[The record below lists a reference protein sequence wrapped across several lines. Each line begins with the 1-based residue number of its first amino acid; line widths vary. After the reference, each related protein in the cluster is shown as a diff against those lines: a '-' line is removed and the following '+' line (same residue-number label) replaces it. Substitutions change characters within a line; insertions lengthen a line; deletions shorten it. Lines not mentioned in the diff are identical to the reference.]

1 MNMIKKILSLLVLS
15 CVCALSAVSS
25 FAQMTDDALISYVT
39 EGLAAGKSQTEI
51 VKELASKGVTSDQI
65 SRLKSLY
72 EKKGTDPVASTR
84 NAGMSSDRT
93 RKIDLKSLEREFAT
107 LDSLSAL
114 EKEREVFGRSI
125 FTNRN
130 LTFAPN
136 VNMPTP
142 VNYRLGPGDEVII
155 DIWGTNEA
163 TIRQTIS
170 PDGFINVPNLGIVSL
185 NGMTVK
191 EADSY
196 LRRKF
201 GRIYPVDGDN
211 PASDIK
217 LTIGN
222 IRTIQVNILGEVS
235 VPGTYTLSS
244 FSNIYNALYS
254 AGGVSD
260 VGTLREIRL
269 VRNKKTIAT
278 VDVYDFILNG
288 NSAEDIILSDGDVVI
303 VSPYKQLVDVAGKV
317 KRPMIYEMKEGETI
331 QDLIDYS
338 GGFSGDAYK
347 ANLRLIRRN
356 GVEYQVYTVDKEDFS
371 NFTLMDGD
379 SLTVETM
386 LDRYQNKVDIQGSVY
401 RPGAYQL
408 GGDIST
414 VSQLI
419 RKADGLKGD
428 AFTNRAILY
437 REKEDLTKEIVHVDV
452 KAVLA
457 GTTADIYLQK
467 NDSLYISSIHELKD
481 IGHVS
486 LEGEVSSPGEY
497 PFVENM
503 TLEDLILQAGGLL
516 ESAST
521 VRIDVSRRIKNPSST
536 TQLDSIGQV
545 FTFSF
550 KEGYILEGEPAFV
563 LHPYDQVFVRRSPGY
578 MEQTQVT
585 ISGEVVFPGNYVLT
599 HKTERISD
607 LVKKAGGVNS
617 WAYVKGAR
625 LQRKMNEDEKRR
637 VESTLEVLD
646 SAKDSINVENLN
658 LADYYYVGIDLQQ
671 ALAKPGSDMDLVL
684 REGDQLFVP
693 EYINTV
699 KISGNVMYPNTV
711 TYNPDFLVSD
721 YVEMAGGYGYH
732 SKKSKAY
739 IIYMNGTV
747 TRARKFSRD
756 VIEPGCEIVIPQ
768 KRSKDTKLSEI
779 LSIATTS
786 SSLATMFATL
796 GNIITSMK

>member
-1 MNMIKKILSLLVLS
+1 MIKKISSLLIVFSLYVFWAS
-15 CVCALSAVSS
+15 ES
-25 FAQMTDDALISYVT
+25 FAQMTDDALVTYVM
-39 EGLAAGKSQTEI
+39 EAMASGKSQTEI
-51 VKELASKGVTSDQI
+51 AKELAAKGVSVDQI
-65 SRLKSLY
+65 TRIKSMYDKGGADVQGTSRSVK
-72 EKKGTDPVASTR
+72 TMP
-84 NAGMSSDRT
+84 DRT
-93 RKIDLKSLEREFAT
+93 RKLDFKTLEKEFFA
-107 LDSLSAL
+107 LDSLANEVK
-114 EKEREVFGRSI
+114 EKEVFGRSI

-136 VNMPTP
+136 VNIPTP
-142 VNYRLGPGDEVII
+142 ANYKMGPGDEVII
-155 DIWGTNEA
+155 DIWGSNET

-185 NGMTVK
+185 NGMTVR

-196 LRRKF
+196 LRKKF
-201 GRIYPVDGDN
+201 GRIYPVDGEN
-211 PASDIK
+211 PESDIK

-222 IRTIQVNILGEVS
+222 IRSIQVNILGEVS
-235 VPGTYTLSS
+235 VPGTYSLSS
-244 FSNIYNALYS
+244 LSTIYNALYC

-269 VRNKKTIAT
+269 VRNKKTVAT

-288 NSAEDIILSDGDVVI
+288 NSSDDVKLQDGDVII
-303 VSPYKQLVDVAGKV
+303 VAPYKQLVDVAGKV
-317 KRPMIYEMKEGETI
+317 KRPMVYEMKEGETVRDI
-331 QDLIDYS
+331 IDYS

-347 ANLRLIRRN
+347 SNLRLIRRN
-356 GVEYQVYTVDKEDFS
+356 GVEYQVYTVDSQDFGE
-371 NFTLMDGD
+371 FTLMDGD

-386 LDRYQNKVDIQGSVY
+386 LDRYSNKIDIQGAVY

-408 GGDIST
+408 CEDIST

-437 REKEDLTKEIVHVDV
+437 REREDLTREIIPVDV
-452 KAVLA
+452 RSVLN
-457 GTTADIYLQK
+457 GSADDIRLQK
-467 NDSLYISSIHELKD
+467 NDSLYVSSIHELQD
-481 IGHVS
+481 IGLVS
-486 LEGEVSSPGEY
+486 LEGEVANPGEY
-497 PFVENM
+497 PYAENM
-503 TLEDLILQAGGLL
+503 TLEDLIIQAGGLL

-521 VRIDVSRRIKNPSST
+521 VRIDVSRRIKNSDST

-545 FTFSF
+545 FSF
-550 KEGYILEGEPAFV
+550 ALKEGYAIDGELLFS
-563 LHPYDQVFVRRSPGY
+563 LQPYDQVFVRRSPGY
-578 MEQTQVT
+578 FEQTHVT
-585 ISGEVVFPGNYVLT
+585 ISGEVIFPGNYVLT

-625 LQRKMNEDEKRR
+625 LQRRMNEDEKRR
-637 VESTLEVLD
+637 VESTLEVLET
-646 SAKDSINVENLN
+646 AKDSINVETLD
-658 LADYYYVGIDLQQ
+658 LAEYYYVGIDLEQ

-739 IIYMNGTV
+739 IIYMNGNV
-747 TRARKFSRD
+747 TRARKFSKD

-768 KRSKDTKLSEI
+768 KRQKDSKLSEI
-779 LSIATTS
+779 MSIATTS

-796 GNIITSMK
+796 GNIIMSMKP

>member
-1 MNMIKKILSLLVLS
+1 MIKKISSLLIVFSLYVFWAS
-15 CVCALSAVSS
+15 ES
-25 FAQMTDDALISYVT
+25 FAQMTDDALVTYVM
-39 EGLAAGKSQTEI
+39 EAMASGKSQTEI
-51 VKELASKGVTSDQI
+51 AKELAAKGVSVDQI
-65 SRLKSLY
+65 TRIKSMYDKGGADVQGTSRSVK
-72 EKKGTDPVASTR
+72 TMP
-84 NAGMSSDRT
+84 DRT
-93 RKIDLKSLEREFAT
+93 RKLDFKTLEKEFFA
-107 LDSLSAL
+107 LDSLANEVK
-114 EKEREVFGRSI
+114 EKEVFGRSI

-136 VNMPTP
+136 VNIPTP
-142 VNYRLGPGDEVII
+142 ANYKMGPGDEVII
-155 DIWGTNEA
+155 DIWGSNET

-185 NGMTVK
+185 NGMTVR

-196 LRRKF
+196 LRKKF
-201 GRIYPVDGDN
+201 GRIYPVDGEN
-211 PASDIK
+211 PESDIK

-222 IRTIQVNILGEVS
+222 IRSIQVNILGEVS
-235 VPGTYTLSS
+235 VPGTYSLSS
-244 FSNIYNALYS
+244 LSTIYNALYC

-269 VRNKKTIAT
+269 VRNKKTVAT

-288 NSAEDIILSDGDVVI
+288 NSSDDVKLQDGDVII
-303 VSPYKQLVDVAGKV
+303 VAPYKQLVDVAGKV
-317 KRPMIYEMKEGETI
+317 KRPMVYEMKEGETVRDI
-331 QDLIDYS
+331 IDYS

-347 ANLRLIRRN
+347 SNLRLIRRN
-356 GVEYQVYTVDKEDFS
+356 GVEYQVYTVDSKDFGE
-371 NFTLMDGD
+371 FALMDGD

-386 LDRYQNKVDIQGSVY
+386 LDRYSNKIDIQGAVY

-408 GGDIST
+408 CEDIST

-437 REKEDLTKEIVHVDV
+437 REREDLTREIIPVDV
-452 KAVLA
+452 RSVLN
-457 GTTADIYLQK
+457 GSADDIRLQK
-467 NDSLYISSIHELKD
+467 NDSLYVSSIHELQD
-481 IGHVS
+481 IGLVS
-486 LEGEVSSPGEY
+486 LEGEVANPGEY
-497 PFVENM
+497 PYAENM
-503 TLEDLILQAGGLL
+503 TLEDLIIQAGGLL

-521 VRIDVSRRIKNPSST
+521 VRIDVSRRIKNSDST

-545 FTFSF
+545 FSF
-550 KEGYILEGEPAFV
+550 ALKEGYAIDGELLFS
-563 LHPYDQVFVRRSPGY
+563 LQPYDQVFVRRSPGY
-578 MEQTQVT
+578 FEQTHVT
-585 ISGEVVFPGNYVLT
+585 ISGEVIFPGNYVLT

-625 LQRKMNEDEKRR
+625 LQRRMNEDEKRR
-637 VESTLEVLD
+637 VESTLEVLET
-646 SAKDSINVENLN
+646 AKDSINVETLD
-658 LADYYYVGIDLQQ
+658 LAEYYYVGIDLEQ

-739 IIYMNGTV
+739 IIYMNGNV
-747 TRARKFSRD
+747 TRARKFSKD

-768 KRSKDTKLSEI
+768 KRQKDSKLSEI
-779 LSIATTS
+779 MSIATTS

-796 GNIITSMK
+796 GNIIMSMKP

>member
-1 MNMIKKILSLLVLS
+1 MIKKISSLLIVFSLYVFWAS
-15 CVCALSAVSS
+15 ESY
-25 FAQMTDDALISYVT
+25 AQMTDDALVTYVM
-39 EGLAAGKSQTEI
+39 EAMASGKSQTEI
-51 VKELASKGVTSDQI
+51 AKELAAKGVSVDQI
-65 SRLKSLY
+65 TRIKSMYDKGGADVQGTSRSVK
-72 EKKGTDPVASTR
+72 TMP
-84 NAGMSSDRT
+84 DRT
-93 RKIDLKSLEREFAT
+93 RKLDFKTLEKEFFA
-107 LDSLSAL
+107 LDSLANEVK
-114 EKEREVFGRSI
+114 EKEVFGRSI

-136 VNMPTP
+136 VNIPTP
-142 VNYRLGPGDEVII
+142 ANYKMGPGDEVII
-155 DIWGTNEA
+155 DIWGSNET

-170 PDGFINVPNLGIVSL
+170 PDGFINVPNLGIISL
-185 NGMTVK
+185 NGMTVR

-196 LRRKF
+196 LRKKF
-201 GRIYPVDGDN
+201 GRIYPVDGEN
-211 PASDIK
+211 PESDIK

-222 IRTIQVNILGEVS
+222 IRSIQVNILGEVS
-235 VPGTYTLSS
+235 VPGTYSLSS
-244 FSNIYNALYS
+244 LSTIYNALYC

-269 VRNKKTIAT
+269 VRNKKTVAT

-288 NSAEDIILSDGDVVI
+288 NSSDDVKLQDGDVII
-303 VSPYKQLVDVAGKV
+303 VAPYKQLVDVAGKV
-317 KRPMIYEMKEGETI
+317 KRPMVYEMKEGETVRDI
-331 QDLIDYS
+331 IDYS

-347 ANLRLIRRN
+347 SNLRLIRRN
-356 GVEYQVYTVDKEDFS
+356 GVEYQVYTVDSQDFGE
-371 NFTLMDGD
+371 FALMDGD

-386 LDRYQNKVDIQGSVY
+386 LDRYSNKIDIQGAVY

-408 GGDIST
+408 CEDIST

-437 REKEDLTKEIVHVDV
+437 REREDLTREIIPVDV
-452 KAVLA
+452 RSVLN
-457 GTTADIYLQK
+457 GSADDIRLQK
-467 NDSLYISSIHELKD
+467 NDSLYVSSIHELQD
-481 IGHVS
+481 IGLVS
-486 LEGEVSSPGEY
+486 LEGEVANPGEY
-497 PFVENM
+497 PYAENM
-503 TLEDLILQAGGLL
+503 TLEDLIIQAGGLL

-521 VRIDVSRRIKNPSST
+521 VRIDVSRRIKNSDST

-545 FTFSF
+545 FSF
-550 KEGYILEGEPAFV
+550 ALKEGYAIDGELLFS
-563 LHPYDQVFVRRSPGY
+563 LQPYDQVFVRRSPGY
-578 MEQTQVT
+578 FEQTHVT
-585 ISGEVVFPGNYVLT
+585 ISGEVIFPGNYVLT

-625 LQRKMNEDEKRR
+625 LQRRMNEDEKRR
-637 VESTLEVLD
+637 VESTLEVLET
-646 SAKDSINVENLN
+646 AKDSINVETLD
-658 LADYYYVGIDLQQ
+658 LAEYYYVGIDLEQ

-739 IIYMNGTV
+739 IIYMNGNV
-747 TRARKFSRD
+747 TRARKFSKD

-768 KRSKDTKLSEI
+768 KRQKDSKLSEI
-779 LSIATTS
+779 MSIATTS

-796 GNIITSMK
+796 GNIIMSMKP

>member
-1 MNMIKKILSLLVLS
+1 MIKKISSLLIVFS
-15 CVCALSAVSS
+15 VFAFWASES
-25 FAQMTDDALISYVT
+25 FAQMTDDALVTYVM
-39 EGLAAGKSQTEI
+39 EAMASGKSQTEI
-51 VKELASKGVTSDQI
+51 AKELAAKGVSVDQI
-65 SRLKSLY
+65 TRIKSMYDKGGADVQGTSRSVK
-72 EKKGTDPVASTR
+72 TMP
-84 NAGMSSDRT
+84 DRT
-93 RKIDLKSLEREFAT
+93 RKLDFKTLEKEFFA
-107 LDSLSAL
+107 LDSLANEVK
-114 EKEREVFGRSI
+114 EKEVFGRSI

-136 VNMPTP
+136 VNIPTP
-142 VNYRLGPGDEVII
+142 ANYKMGPGDEVII
-155 DIWGTNEA
+155 DIWGSNET

-170 PDGFINVPNLGIVSL
+170 PDGFINVPNLGIISL
-185 NGMTVK
+185 NGMTVR

-196 LRRKF
+196 LRKKF
-201 GRIYPVDGDN
+201 GRIYPVDGEN
-211 PASDIK
+211 PESDIK

-222 IRTIQVNILGEVS
+222 IRSIQVNILGEVS
-235 VPGTYTLSS
+235 VPGTYSLSS
-244 FSNIYNALYS
+244 LSTIYNALYC

-269 VRNKKTIAT
+269 VRNKKTVAT

-288 NSAEDIILSDGDVVI
+288 NSSDDVKLQDGDVII
-303 VSPYKQLVDVAGKV
+303 VAPYKQLVDVAGKV
-317 KRPMIYEMKEGETI
+317 KRPMVYEMKEGETVRDI
-331 QDLIDYS
+331 IDYS

-347 ANLRLIRRN
+347 SNLRLIRRN
-356 GVEYQVYTVDKEDFS
+356 GVEYQVYTVDSQDFGE
-371 NFTLMDGD
+371 FTLMDGD

-386 LDRYQNKVDIQGSVY
+386 LDRYSNKIDIQGAVY

-408 GGDIST
+408 CEDIST

-437 REKEDLTKEIVHVDV
+437 REREDLTREIIPVDV
-452 KAVLA
+452 RSVLN
-457 GTTADIYLQK
+457 GSADDIRLQK
-467 NDSLYISSIHELKD
+467 NDSLYVSSIHELQD
-481 IGHVS
+481 IGLVS
-486 LEGEVSSPGEY
+486 LEGEVANPGEY
-497 PFVENM
+497 PYAENM
-503 TLEDLILQAGGLL
+503 TLEDLIIQAGGLL

-521 VRIDVSRRIKNPSST
+521 VRIDVSRRIKNSDST

-545 FTFSF
+545 FSF
-550 KEGYILEGEPAFV
+550 ALKEGYAIDGELLFS
-563 LHPYDQVFVRRSPGY
+563 LQPYDQVFVRRSPGY
-578 MEQTQVT
+578 FEQTHVT
-585 ISGEVVFPGNYVLT
+585 ISGEVIFPGNYVLT

-625 LQRKMNEDEKRR
+625 LQRRMNEDEKRR
-637 VESTLEVLD
+637 VESTLEVLET
-646 SAKDSINVENLN
+646 AKDSINVETLD
-658 LADYYYVGIDLQQ
+658 LAEYYYVGIDLEQ

-739 IIYMNGTV
+739 IIYMNGNV
-747 TRARKFSRD
+747 TRARKFSKD

-768 KRSKDTKLSEI
+768 KRQKDSKLSEI
-779 LSIATTS
+779 MSIATTS

-796 GNIITSMK
+796 GNIIMSMKP

>member
-1 MNMIKKILSLLVLS
+1 MIKKISSLLIVFS
-15 CVCALSAVSS
+15 VFAFCASESY
-25 FAQMTDDALISYVT
+25 AQMTDDALVTYVM
-39 EGLAAGKSQTEI
+39 EAMASGKSQTEI
-51 VKELASKGVTSDQI
+51 AKELAAKGVSVDQI
-65 SRLKSLY
+65 TRIKSMYDKGGADVQGTSRSVK
-72 EKKGTDPVASTR
+72 TMP
-84 NAGMSSDRT
+84 DRT
-93 RKIDLKSLEREFAT
+93 RKLDFKTLEKEFFA
-107 LDSLSAL
+107 LDSLANEVK
-114 EKEREVFGRSI
+114 EKEVFGRSI

-136 VNMPTP
+136 VNIPTP
-142 VNYRLGPGDEVII
+142 ANYKMGPGDEVII
-155 DIWGTNEA
+155 DIWGSNET

-170 PDGFINVPNLGIVSL
+170 PDGFINVPNLGIISL
-185 NGMTVK
+185 NGMTVR

-196 LRRKF
+196 LRKKF
-201 GRIYPVDGDN
+201 GRIYPVDGEN
-211 PASDIK
+211 PESDIK

-222 IRTIQVNILGEVS
+222 IRSIQVNILGEVS
-235 VPGTYTLSS
+235 VPGTYSLSS
-244 FSNIYNALYS
+244 LSTIYNALYC

-269 VRNKKTIAT
+269 VRNKKTVAT

-288 NSAEDIILSDGDVVI
+288 NSSDDVKLQDGDVII
-303 VSPYKQLVDVAGKV
+303 VAPYKQLVDVAGKV
-317 KRPMIYEMKEGETI
+317 KRPMVYEMKEGETVRDI
-331 QDLIDYS
+331 IDYS

-347 ANLRLIRRN
+347 SNLRLIRRN
-356 GVEYQVYTVDKEDFS
+356 GVEYQVYTVDSQDFGE
-371 NFTLMDGD
+371 FTLMDGD

-386 LDRYQNKVDIQGSVY
+386 LDRYSNKIDIQGAVY

-408 GGDIST
+408 CEDIST

-437 REKEDLTKEIVHVDV
+437 REREDLTREIIPVDV
-452 KAVLA
+452 RSVLN
-457 GTTADIYLQK
+457 GSADDIRLQK
-467 NDSLYISSIHELKD
+467 NDSLYVSSIHELQD
-481 IGHVS
+481 IGLVS
-486 LEGEVSSPGEY
+486 LEGEVANPGEY
-497 PFVENM
+497 PYAENM
-503 TLEDLILQAGGLL
+503 TLEDLIIQAGGLL

-521 VRIDVSRRIKNPSST
+521 VRIDVSRRIKNSDST

-545 FTFSF
+545 FSF
-550 KEGYILEGEPAFV
+550 ALKEGYAIDGELLFS
-563 LHPYDQVFVRRSPGY
+563 LQPYDQVFVRRSPGY
-578 MEQTQVT
+578 FEQTHVT
-585 ISGEVVFPGNYVLT
+585 ISGEVIFPGNYVLT

-625 LQRKMNEDEKRR
+625 LQRRMNEDEKRR
-637 VESTLEVLD
+637 VESTLEVLET
-646 SAKDSINVENLN
+646 AKDSINVETLD
-658 LADYYYVGIDLQQ
+658 LAEYYYVGIDLEQ

-739 IIYMNGTV
+739 IIYMNGNV
-747 TRARKFSRD
+747 TRARKFSKD

-768 KRSKDTKLSEI
+768 KRQKDSKLSEI
-779 LSIATTS
+779 MSIATTS

-796 GNIITSMK
+796 GNIIMSMKP

>member
-1 MNMIKKILSLLVLS
+1 MIKKISSLLIVFSLYVFWAS
-15 CVCALSAVSS
+15 ES
-25 FAQMTDDALISYVT
+25 FAQMTDDALVTYVM
-39 EGLAAGKSQTEI
+39 EAMASGKSQTEI
-51 VKELASKGVTSDQI
+51 AKELAAKGVSVDQI
-65 SRLKSLY
+65 TRIKSMYDKGGADVQGTSRSVK
-72 EKKGTDPVASTR
+72 TMP
-84 NAGMSSDRT
+84 DRT
-93 RKIDLKSLEREFAT
+93 RKLDFKTLEKEFFA
-107 LDSLSAL
+107 LDSLANEVK
-114 EKEREVFGRSI
+114 EKEVFGRSI

-136 VNMPTP
+136 VNIPTP
-142 VNYRLGPGDEVII
+142 ANYKMGPGDEVII
-155 DIWGTNEA
+155 DIWGSNET

-170 PDGFINVPNLGIVSL
+170 PDGFINVPNLGIISL
-185 NGMTVK
+185 NGMTVR

-196 LRRKF
+196 LRKKF
-201 GRIYPVDGDN
+201 GRIYPVDGEN
-211 PASDIK
+211 PESDIK

-222 IRTIQVNILGEVS
+222 IRSIQVNILGEVA
-235 VPGTYTLSS
+235 VPGTYSLSS
-244 FSNIYNALYS
+244 LSTIYNALYC

-269 VRNKKTIAT
+269 VRNKKTVAT

-288 NSAEDIILSDGDVVI
+288 NSSDDVKLQDGDVII
-303 VSPYKQLVDVAGKV
+303 VAPYKQLVDVAGKV
-317 KRPMIYEMKEGETI
+317 KRPMVYEMKEGETVRDI
-331 QDLIDYS
+331 IDYS

-347 ANLRLIRRN
+347 SNLRLIRRN
-356 GVEYQVYTVDKEDFS
+356 GVEYQVYTVDSQDFGE
-371 NFTLMDGD
+371 FTLMDGD

-386 LDRYQNKVDIQGSVY
+386 LDRYSNKIDIQGAVY

-408 GGDIST
+408 CEDIST

-437 REKEDLTKEIVHVDV
+437 REREDLTREIIPVDV
-452 KAVLA
+452 RSVLN
-457 GTTADIYLQK
+457 GSADDIRLQK
-467 NDSLYISSIHELKD
+467 NDSLYVSSIHELQD
-481 IGHVS
+481 IGLVS
-486 LEGEVSSPGEY
+486 LEGEVANPGEY
-497 PFVENM
+497 PYAENM
-503 TLEDLILQAGGLL
+503 TLEDLIIQAGGLL

-521 VRIDVSRRIKNPSST
+521 VRIDVSRRIKNSDST

-545 FTFSF
+545 FSF
-550 KEGYILEGEPAFV
+550 ALKEGYAIDGELLFS
-563 LHPYDQVFVRRSPGY
+563 LQPYDQVFVRRSPGY
-578 MEQTQVT
+578 FEQTHVT
-585 ISGEVVFPGNYVLT
+585 ISGEVIFPGNYVLT

-625 LQRKMNEDEKRR
+625 LQRRMNEDEKRR
-637 VESTLEVLD
+637 VESTLEVLET
-646 SAKDSINVENLN
+646 AKDSINVETLD
-658 LADYYYVGIDLQQ
+658 LAEYYYVGIDLEQ

-739 IIYMNGTV
+739 IIYMNGNV
-747 TRARKFSRD
+747 TRARKFSKD

-768 KRSKDTKLSEI
+768 KRQKDSKLSEI
-779 LSIATTS
+779 MSIATTS

-796 GNIITSMK
+796 GNIIMSMKP

>member
-1 MNMIKKILSLLVLS
+1 MIKKISSLLIVFS
-15 CVCALSAVSS
+15 VFAFWASES
-25 FAQMTDDALISYVT
+25 FAQMTDDALVTYVM
-39 EGLAAGKSQTEI
+39 EAMASGKSQTEI
-51 VKELASKGVTSDQI
+51 AKELAAKGVSVDQI
-65 SRLKSLY
+65 TRIKSMYDKGGADVQGTSRSVK
-72 EKKGTDPVASTR
+72 TMP
-84 NAGMSSDRT
+84 DRT
-93 RKIDLKSLEREFAT
+93 RKLDFKTLEKEFFA
-107 LDSLSAL
+107 LDSLANEVK
-114 EKEREVFGRSI
+114 EKEVFGRSI

-136 VNMPTP
+136 VNIPTP
-142 VNYRLGPGDEVII
+142 ANYKMGPGDEVII
-155 DIWGTNEA
+155 DIWGSNET

-185 NGMTVK
+185 NGMTVR

-196 LRRKF
+196 LRKKF
-201 GRIYPVDGDN
+201 GRIYPVDGEN
-211 PASDIK
+211 PESDIK

-222 IRTIQVNILGEVS
+222 IRSIQVNILGEVS
-235 VPGTYTLSS
+235 VPGTYSLSS
-244 FSNIYNALYS
+244 LSTIYNALYC

-269 VRNKKTIAT
+269 VRNKKTVAT

-288 NSAEDIILSDGDVVI
+288 NSSDDVKLQDGDVII
-303 VSPYKQLVDVAGKV
+303 VAPYKQLVDVAGKV
-317 KRPMIYEMKEGETI
+317 KRPMVYEMKEGETVRDI
-331 QDLIDYS
+331 IDYS

-347 ANLRLIRRN
+347 SNLRLIRRN
-356 GVEYQVYTVDKEDFS
+356 GVEYQVYTVDSQDFGE
-371 NFTLMDGD
+371 FTLMDGD

-386 LDRYQNKVDIQGSVY
+386 LDRFSNKIDIQGAVY

-408 GGDIST
+408 CEDIST

-437 REKEDLTKEIVHVDV
+437 REREDLTREIIPVDV
-452 KAVLA
+452 RSVLN
-457 GTTADIYLQK
+457 GSADDIRLQK
-467 NDSLYISSIHELKD
+467 NDSLYVSSIHELQD
-481 IGHVS
+481 IGLVS
-486 LEGEVSSPGEY
+486 LEGEVANPGEY
-497 PFVENM
+497 PYAENM
-503 TLEDLILQAGGLL
+503 TLEDLIIQAGGLL

-521 VRIDVSRRIKNPSST
+521 VRIDVSRRIKNSDST

-545 FTFSF
+545 FSF
-550 KEGYILEGEPAFV
+550 ALKEGYAIDGELLFN
-563 LHPYDQVFVRRSPGY
+563 LQPYDQVFVRRSPGY
-578 MEQTQVT
+578 FEQTHVT
-585 ISGEVVFPGNYVLT
+585 ISGEVIFPGNYVLT

-625 LQRKMNEDEKRR
+625 LQRRMNEDEKRR
-637 VESTLEVLD
+637 VESTLEVLET
-646 SAKDSINVENLN
+646 AKDSINVETLD
-658 LADYYYVGIDLQQ
+658 LAEYYYVGIDLEQ

-739 IIYMNGTV
+739 IIYMNGNV
-747 TRARKFSRD
+747 TRARKFSKD

-768 KRSKDTKLSEI
+768 KRQKDSKLSEI
-779 LSIATTS
+779 MSIATTS

-796 GNIITSMK
+796 GNIIMSMKP

>member
-1 MNMIKKILSLLVLS
+1 MIKRILSLLAVVS
-15 CVCALSAVSS
+15 VFAFCASDA
-25 FAQMTDDALISYVT
+25 FAQMTDDALITYVM
-39 EGLAAGKSQTEI
+39 EAMSSGKSQAE
-51 VKELASKGVTSDQI
+51 VAKELAAKGVSVDQI
-65 SRLKSLY
+65 TRLKSMY
-72 EKKGTDPVASTR
+72 DKGGAELPGGSKTAK
-84 NAGMSSDRT
+84 AMSDRT
-93 RKIDLKSLEREFAT
+93 RKVDFKLLEKEFFA
-107 LDSLSAL
+107 LDSLATV
-114 EKEREVFGRSI
+114 EKEKEVFGRSI
-125 FTNRN
+125 FTNHN
-130 LTFAPN
+130 LSFAPN
-136 VNMPTP
+136 VNIPTP
-142 VNYRLGPGDEVII
+142 ANYKLGPGDEVII
-155 DIWGTNEA
+155 DIWGSNEA

-170 PDGFINVPNLGIVSL
+170 PDGFINVPNLGLISL

-191 EADSY
+191 NADSY
-196 LRRKF
+196 LRKKF
-201 GRIYPVDGDN
+201 GKIYPVDGEN
-211 PASDIK
+211 PESDIK
-217 LTIGN
+217 LTLGN
-222 IRTIQVNILGEVS
+222 IRSIQVNILGEVA
-235 VPGTYTLSS
+235 VPGTYSLSS
-244 FSNIYNALYS
+244 LSTIYNALYC

-288 NSAEDIILSDGDVVI
+288 NSSDDVKLQDGDVII
-303 VSPYKQLVDVAGKV
+303 VAPYKQLVDVAGKV
-317 KRPMIYEMKEGETI
+317 KRPMVYEMKEGETV
-331 QDLIDYS
+331 QNLIDYS
-338 GGFSGDAYK
+338 GGFAGDAYK
-347 ANLRLIRRN
+347 SNLRLIRRN
-356 GVEYQVYTVDKEDFS
+356 GVEYQVYTVDSEDFGA
-371 NFTLMDGD
+371 FTLMDGD

-386 LDRYQNKVDIQGSVY
+386 LDRYANKIDIQGAVY

-408 GGDIST
+408 GGNITT

-437 REKEDLTKEIVHVDV
+437 REKEDLTRQIIPVDI
-452 KAVLA
+452 KALLSGSA
-457 GTTADIYLQK
+457 EDILLQK
-467 NDSLYISSIHELKD
+467 NDSLYVSSIHELQD
-481 IGHVS
+481 IGLVS
-486 LEGEVSSPGEY
+486 LEGEVANPGEY
-497 PFVENM
+497 PYAENM

-521 VRIDVSRRIKNPSST
+521 VRIDVSRRIKNPDST

-545 FTFSF
+545 FTFAL
-550 KEGYILEGEPAFV
+550 KDGYAIDGELLFS
-563 LHPYDQVFVRRSPGY
+563 LQPYDQVFVRRSPGY
-578 MEQTQVT
+578 FEQTHVT
-585 ISGEVVFPGNYVLT
+585 ISGEVIFPGNYVLT

-646 SAKDSINVENLN
+646 SAKDSINVENLD
-658 LADYYYVGIDLQQ
+658 LAEYYYVGIDLEQ

-711 TYNPDFLVSD
+711 TYNPEYLVSD

-739 IIYMNGTV
+739 IIYMNGNV
-747 TRARKFSRD
+747 TRARKFSKD

-768 KRSKDTKLSEI
+768 KRQRDSKLSEI
-779 LSIATTS
+779 MSIATTS

-796 GNIITSMK
+796 GNIIMSMKP